1 MELRTNMAA
10 GPAVKRSRKTRL
22 WTAQHVDGRTRGAK
36 RARAIAAELAR
47 GWDGMTPVQRQMLD
61 RAAMLTAL
69 SEDLLARRLAG
80 QPVSFDELLRAEG
93 CAKRAIRA
101 VLAERP
107 EPPPAPRFSPMKVLR
122 EAEAARKA
130 QQANAGTETQ
140 WEATADEEPL
150 HEHPAQPA
158 E

>member
-1 MELRTNMAA
+1 MELRTDTAA
-10 GPAVKRSRKTRL
+10 SPVAKRSRKTRL

-36 RARAIAAELAR
+36 RARAIAAEFAR
-47 GWDGMTPVQRQMLD
+47 GWDGITPVQRQMLD

-107 EPPPAPRFSPMKVLR
+107 EPPAPPRFSPMKVLR
-122 EAEAARKA
+122 EARKA
-130 QQANAGTETQ
+130 QQANAGKEAQGEAVTEK
-140 WEATADEEPL
+140 EPAPNEHATD
-150 HEHPAQPA
+150 
-158 E
+158 